1 VAVQEVKWDKEGMVR
16 AGDYNFFYGK
26 GNENYQLGRGF
37 FVHHRIVS
45 AVKRVEFVSHSLPL
59 FQQTFRICELVN
71 LRPSKCSLVLYLQNV
86 PSQQF

>member
-1 VAVQEVKWDKEGMVR
+1 MVVQEVKWDKEGMLR

-26 GNENYQLGRGF
+26 GNENYQWGRGF

-45 AVKRVEFVSHSLPL
+45 AAKRVEFVSRSLPL
-59 FQQTFRICELVN
+59 CQQSFHICELVT
-71 LRPSKCSLVLYLQNV
+71 LCPSKSSLVLYLQNV